1 MQARYI
7 IAAALAASLAA
18 CGGEPAEE
26 VAVDEGDCPPG
37 INASGGWMSLAAIEG
52 DPSAVYFE
60 LENTNERNV
69 MIRAA
74 SVSGYEMAALHQVG
88 EWNLQPSMDE
98 LMQVDVPAGETV
110 VFEPE
115 TMHVM
120 AMQPDGTQEV
130 GGEAEATLT
139 FVGGDKC
146 SFPVEIRAPGD
157 APGAATG
164 EGEEE

>member
-1 MQARYI
+1 MKSKFILAS
-7 IAAALAASLAA
+7 AAILGLAA

-26 VAVDEGDCPPG
+26 PTQEAAAETTDCPPG
-37 INASGGWMSLAAIEG
+37 ISVSNGWMAMGAVEG
-52 DPSAVYFE
+52 NPAAVYFTI
-60 LENTNERNV
+60 ENGSERNY

-74 SVSGYEMAALHQVG
+74 DVLGFGSAMLHQMG
-88 EWNLQPSMDE
+88 EMNMQPSMDE
-98 LMQVDVPAGETV
+98 MLQLDVPVGETV

-120 AMQPDGTQEV
+120 AMAPDGTQEV
-130 GGEAEATLT
+130 GGETEVTLT

-157 APGAATG
+157 AP
-164 EGEEE
+164 E